1 MVNPQIN
8 QTEPFLINL
17 IPERTDFPVPS
28 QTAAEN
34 CRYMKLKLGAMP
46 FLIPSLTQDSTV
58 LRVNCRLLYGK
69 SWQERMISSPDTLSR
84 LLLEEF
90 RLAVAPEGGA
100 SDAFQ
105 ISGAISEESMH
116 AGLGR
121 LERLMSDIIQ

>member
-58 LRVNCRLLYGK
+58 LSVNCRLLYGK
-69 SWQERMISSPDTLSR
+69 SLQERMISSPDTLSR

-90 RLAVAPEGGA
+90 GRVPQLSQEEFLQYHREHVAPPEGG
-100 SDAFQ
+100 
-105 ISGAISEESMH
+105 
-116 AGLGR
+116 
-121 LERLMSDIIQ
+121 